1 MFVQIKP
8 QRKKTYMEQ
17 VQQNLCNP
25 KLGKILAQEN
35 CANLLS
41 GSQILSNPQR
51 TNKEMYEYSDCKLY
65 LFTYR
70 GENSGSEKSIF
81 YVRVSCPAGNVK
93 K

>member
-41 GSQILSNPQR
+41 GSQILSNP
-51 TNKEMYEYSDCKLY
+51 
-65 LFTYR
+65 
-70 GENSGSEKSIF
+70 
-81 YVRVSCPAGNVK
+81 
-93 K
+93 